1 MPLRDHFA
9 NPDHPTW
16 QPVLGGWPMV
26 IIQHLI
32 RRLPPRYQVHPKIH
46 VGTFFEIDIGT
57 IDTEPDVGFGNW
69 GGGGGTATQALPETA
84 VDLEVDGEVPSEYEV
99 NITDREGGK
108 LVAVIEL
115 VSPSNKDRPD
125 NRRDFVAKCEAFVN
139 RGVCV
144 TVVDLVTYRDFN
156 LYTELLTDL
165 GHTDPT
171 MSADPPQTYA
181 ATVRKRWL
189 TRTRSKFE
197 TWSAPMAVGQP
208 LPMLPVWVSETHWVP
223 LELEATYEETCQT
236 LRLR

>member
-9 NPDHPTW
+9 DPDRPTW
-16 QPVLGGWPMV
+16 QPVHGMWPA
-26 IIQHLI
+26 IIILNLI
-32 RRLPPRYQVHPKIH
+32 RRLPPRYQVHPKIN
-46 VGTFFEIDIGT
+46 VGTF
-57 IDTEPDVGFGNW
+57 FGNW
-69 GGGGGTATQALPETA
+69 GGGGGTATLTLPETA
-84 VDLEVDGEVPSEYEV
+84 VDVEVDGEVPSEYEV
-99 NITDREGGK
+99 NVTDLHDGK

-115 VSPSNKDRPD
+115 VSPSNKDRPE

-156 LYTELLTDL
+156 LYVELLTEL

-171 MSADPPQTYA
+171 MSANPPRTYA

-189 TRTRSKFE
+189 TRRRSKFE
-197 TWSAPMAVGQP
+197 TWSFPMAVGQP
-208 LPMLPVWVSETHWVP
+208 LPMLPVWVGDHEWVP
-223 LELEATYEETCQT
+223 LELEATYGETCQA